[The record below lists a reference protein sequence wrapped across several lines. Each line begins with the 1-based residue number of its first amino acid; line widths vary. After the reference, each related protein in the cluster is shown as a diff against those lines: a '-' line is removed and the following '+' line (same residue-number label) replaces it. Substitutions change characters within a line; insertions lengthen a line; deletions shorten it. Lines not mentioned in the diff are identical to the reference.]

1 MGTPLHRSTDPDLTL
16 DLTLAMTH
24 DSASA
29 LAHVLNLQVRVGG
42 VERLDERLA
51 RAQKLINLS
60 VDHLVALLVAEA
72 RGYGECE
79 VRVAGSVR
87 DGEGEGLP

>member
-1 MGTPLHRSTDPDLTL
+1 MGTPLHRSTDPDADLTL

-29 LAHVLNLQVRVGG
+29 LAHVLNLQVCIGG
-42 VERLDERLA
+42 LERLDERLT
-51 RAQKLINLS
+51 RAQKLIDLA

-72 RGYGECE
+72 RGYGEGE
-79 VRVAGSVR
+79 VRVAGRV
-87 DGEGEGLP
+87 